1 MSLLRP
7 AALAA
12 LLLVSIPSLAVAHE
26 GLVHEGCPAG
36 ASFTQGG
43 IIVSG
48 AFTRAMLPH
57 AQSAGGYFTIANSGT
72 EADTLTGAS
81 SEAATDIGIHQMT
94 MNGQVMEMSAVE
106 DGLPIPAG
114 GSVALTPDGFH
125 LMMTGMPTPFKQGE
139 CVALTLHFA
148 KAGDLP
154 VLLNIGGVAQAT
166 PPGDDGVSV
175 KSSGG
180 MDMSGMSMGQ

>member
-1 MSLLRP
+1 MTFLRP

-12 LLLVSIPSLAVAHE
+12 MLLVALPSFALADD
-26 GLVHEGCPAG
+26 GLVPAGCPAG
-36 ASFTQGG
+36 AVFTQGG
-43 IIVSG
+43 ITVTG

-57 AQSAGGYFTIANSGT
+57 AQSAGGYFAIANAGPD
-72 EADTLTGAS
+72 ADTLTGAS
-81 SEAATDIGIHQMT
+81 SAAAPDIGIHQMK

-106 DGLPIPAG
+106 GGLPIPPG

-125 LMMTGMPTPFKQGE
+125 LMMTGMPKPFTQGA

-148 KAGDLP
+148 KAGDLR
-154 VLLNIGGVAQAT
+154 VLLNIGGVAQDAAPT
-166 PPGDDGVSV
+166 SGGVPV

-180 MDMSGMSMGQ
+180 MDMSGMSMSQ